1 MGVSHVELRHCQS
14 VLWAP
19 DTPESGPAEKT
30 WVMGVIMQNTNCGL
44 TWMESGSAR
53 QSPELW
59 QHWQLPVGTTSGFAC
74 LSPAAAAAAQGY
86 LRPNRCLLLQL
97 RHALVPDW
105 TLLVPSCSS
114 HGINPVHLVL

>member
-44 TWMESGSAR
+44 
-53 QSPELW
+53 
-59 QHWQLPVGTTSGFAC
+59 
-74 LSPAAAAAAQGY
+74 
-86 LRPNRCLLLQL
+86 RPNRCLLLQL